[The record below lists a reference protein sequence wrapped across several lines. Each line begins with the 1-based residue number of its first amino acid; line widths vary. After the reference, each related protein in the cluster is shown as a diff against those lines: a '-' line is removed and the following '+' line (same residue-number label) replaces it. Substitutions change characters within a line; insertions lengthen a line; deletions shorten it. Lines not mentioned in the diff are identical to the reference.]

1 MESRLVQ
8 QRAFFFGLVAILAIL
23 ALILVWPFTQ
33 TILLAVAVV
42 IVMKPVYNWLLNRKW
57 IKGSESRAA
66 GGTVIIFILV
76 IATPV
81 VIIIAYAV
89 TQASRLFNGLN
100 LGEIDATLSEIS
112 IWLEGTLHGVGAG
125 DVQLDREGMLTNIA
139 QLVGMIANWLGN
151 VMASLGQSIPA
162 FLTSAVILLVLLY
175 VSLPK
180 YKAPGKQDI
189 LDIVPFPPEITQ
201 LFMDKIDLMVT
212 AMLKGT
218 FVIAI
223 AQGAAMGLVL
233 WIAGVPYVIFFTLIS
248 MFLSLI
254 PLIGIS
260 LVAWPIG
267 ILLLLNGSTWQGL
280 FVIGAFILIIANID
294 TALRPVLVPKGA
306 YLNPALL
313 ILGVFGGL
321 SLMGIIGALYGPV
334 ILILLVT
341 SIDVYSKYLLR
352 SDLETLQEEGRIDLE
367 ELGLTPQADQGDEQ
381 AGAMFTTV
389 LKSIAA
395 RFRLESSTHQDSTQ
409 TEDIIAAK
417 EESHNE
423 KGRE

>member
-8 QRAFFFGLVAILAIL
+8 QRVFFFGLVAVLAIL

-42 IVMKPVYNWLLNRKW
+42 VIMKPVYTWLLNRKW
-57 IKGSESRAA
+57 VKGSESRAA
-66 GGTVIIFILV
+66 GGTVIVFILV

-81 VIIIAYAV
+81 VIIIAYAI
-89 TQASRLFNGLN
+89 TQASRLFNGLD
-100 LGEIDATLSEIS
+100 LGEIEPTLSEIT
-112 IWLEGTLHGVGAG
+112 IWLEGTLHGIGAG
-125 DVQLDREGMLTNIA
+125 DVQIDREGMLTNIA

-151 VMASLGQSIPA
+151 VLTSLGQSIPA

-189 LDIVPFPPEITQ
+189 LDIVPFPSEITQ
-201 LFMDKIDLMVT
+201 LFMDKIDLMIT
-212 AMLKGT
+212 AMFKGT

-233 WIAGVPYVIFFTLIS
+233 WIAGVPYVIFFTLLS

-267 ILLLLNGSTWQGL
+267 ILLLLTGSTWQGL
-280 FVIGAFILIIANID
+280 FVIGAFILIVANID

-321 SLMGIIGALYGPV
+321 SLMGVIGALYGPV

-341 SIDVYSKYLLR
+341 SVDVYSKYLLR
-352 SDLETLQEEGRIDLE
+352 SDLEALQEAGRINLE
-367 ELGLTPQADQGDEQ
+367 ELGLTSQADQGNEK
-381 AGAMFTTV
+381 AGTMVTTV

-395 RFRLESSTHQDSTQ
+395 RFRPGSSPSKESIQA
-409 TEDIIAAK
+409 EDLANNS
-417 EESHNE
+417 EE
-423 KGRE
+423 

>member
-8 QRAFFFGLVAILAIL
+8 QRVFFFGLVAILAVL

-42 IVMKPVYNWLLNRKW
+42 IIMKPLYTWLLGKKW
-57 IKGSESRAA
+57 IKGSENRAA
-66 GGTVIIFILV
+66 GMTLIIFILV
-76 IATPV
+76 IAVPV
-81 VIIIAYAV
+81 VLIIASAIS
-89 TQASRLFNGLN
+89 QAGRLFSGLD
-100 LGEIDATLSEIS
+100 LEGIDTALSEIV
-112 IWLEGTLHGVGAG
+112 IWLERTLHGIGAG
-125 DVQLDREGMLTNIA
+125 DVQFDREGMFTGIA
-139 QLVGMIANWLGN
+139 QLIGMIANWLGT
-151 VMASLGQSIPA
+151 VFVSLGQSIPA
-162 FLTSAVILLVLLY
+162 FLTNGVILLVLLF

-180 YKAPGKQDI
+180 YKAPGKQEI

-201 LFMDKIDLMVT
+201 LFMDKIDSMVT
-212 AMLKGT
+212 AMFKGT

-233 WIAGVPYVIFFTLIS
+233 WIAGVPYIMFFTLIS

-267 ILLLLNGSTWQGL
+267 ILLLLTGSIWQGL
-280 FVIGAFILIIANID
+280 FVIGAFVLIVANID
-294 TALRPVLVPKGA
+294 TALRPVLVPKDA

-321 SLMGIIGALYGPV
+321 SLMGLIGALYGPV

-341 SIDVYSKYLLR
+341 SVDVYSKYMLR
-352 SDLETLQEEGRIDLE
+352 SDLEALQEAGRINLE
-367 ELGLTPQADQGDEQ
+367 ELGLTPQADQGNEKT
-381 AGAMFTTV
+381 GAMFTTI
-389 LKSIAA
+389 LKSISA
-395 RFRLESSTHQDSTQ
+395 RFRPGSSTSKDSIQ
-409 TEDIIAAK
+409 AEVIING
-417 EESHNE
+417 EE
-423 KGRE
+423 

>member
-8 QRAFFFGLVAILAIL
+8 QRVFFFGLVAILAIL

-33 TILLAVAVV
+33 TILLAIAVV
-42 IVMKPVYNWLLNRKW
+42 IVMKPVYNWLLGKKW
-57 IKGSESRAA
+57 VKGSESKAA
-66 GGTVIIFILV
+66 GGTVIVFLLV

-81 VIIIAYAV
+81 VLFIAYAI
-89 TQASRLFNGLN
+89 TQASRLFNGLE
-100 LGEIDATLSEIS
+100 LGEIDTTISEIT
-112 IWLEGTLHGVGAG
+112 IWLDEIIYGIGAG
-125 DVQLDREGMLTNIA
+125 NVQFDREGMLAGIA

-151 VMASLGQSIPA
+151 VLVSMGQSIPA
-162 FLTSAVILLVLLY
+162 FLTSIVILLVLLY

-201 LFMDKIDLMVT
+201 LFIDKIDLMIT
-212 AMLKGT
+212 AMFKGT

-223 AQGAAMGLVL
+223 VQGAAMGLVL
-233 WIAGVPYVIFFTLIS
+233 WIAGVPYLVLFTLLS
-248 MFLSLI
+248 MILSLI
-254 PLIGIS
+254 PLVGIS

-267 ILLLLNGSTWQGL
+267 ILLLATGSTWQGL

-341 SIDVYSKYLLR
+341 SIEVYSKYLLR
-352 SDLETLQEEGRIDLE
+352 SDLETLQEAGRIDLE

-381 AGAMFTTV
+381 AGAMITTV

-395 RFRLESSTHQDSTQ
+395 RFRSESPTHKDSAQ
-409 TEDIIAAK
+409 TEDIMAAK
-417 EESHNE
+417 EDPHNE
-423 KGRE
+423 KGWE

>member
-8 QRAFFFGLVAILAIL
+8 QRVFFFGMVAILAVL
-23 ALILVWPFTQ
+23 ALILIWPFTQ

-42 IVMKPVYNWLLNRKW
+42 IIMKPVYNWLMGKKW
-57 IKGSESRAA
+57 IKGSENRAA
-66 GGTVIIFILV
+66 GGTLIIFILV

-81 VIIIAYAV
+81 ILIIASAIS
-89 TQASRLFNGLN
+89 QASRLFSGLE
-100 LGEIDATLSEIS
+100 LEGIDTTLSEIV
-112 IWLEGTLHGVGAG
+112 IWLEGALYGIGAG
-125 DVQLDREGMLTNIA
+125 DVQIDREGMLTGIA
-139 QLVGMIANWLGN
+139 QLVGMVANWLGT
-151 VMASLGQSIPA
+151 VLVSLGQSMPA
-162 FLTSAVILLVLLY
+162 FLTSAVILLVLLF

-201 LFMDKIDLMVT
+201 LFMDKIDSMVT
-212 AMLKGT
+212 AMFKGT

-233 WIAGVPYVIFFTLIS
+233 WIAGVPYIMFFTLLS

-254 PLIGIS
+254 PLVGIS

-267 ILLLLNGSTWQGL
+267 ILLLLTGSTWQGL
-280 FVIGAFILIIANID
+280 FVIGAFILIVANID
-294 TALRPVLVPKGA
+294 TALRPVLVPKDA

-321 SLMGIIGALYGPV
+321 SLMGLIGALYGPV

-341 SIDVYSKYLLR
+341 SIEVYTKYLLR
-352 SDLETLQEEGRIDLE
+352 ADLEALQEAGRIDLE
-367 ELGLTPQADQGDEQ
+367 ELGLTPQADPGEKN
-381 AGAMFTTV
+381 AGPMFTTV

-395 RFRLESSTHQDSTQ
+395 RFRPGSSTRKDSTQ
-409 TEDIIAAK
+409 AEDIINS
-417 EESHNE
+417 EE
-423 KGRE
+423 